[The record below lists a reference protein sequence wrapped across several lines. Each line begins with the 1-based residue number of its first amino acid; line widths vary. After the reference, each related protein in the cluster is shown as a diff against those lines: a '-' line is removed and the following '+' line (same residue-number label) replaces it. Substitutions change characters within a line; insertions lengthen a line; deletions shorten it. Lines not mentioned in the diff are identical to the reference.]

1 MEATRVREA
10 SPKVL
15 GAAAQQT
22 DSFLEDPIETLAQE
36 RFHVPRLMPLQ
47 RFVIAN
53 ILDNIEHQEYAPSEG
68 ERGPG
73 TDREIAEKARHSET
87 YNQLVLFPTG
97 FGKSI
102 CFQLPA
108 LLLEGL
114 TLVVYPLLALM
125 NDQKRRLDEAHIPC
139 ALFRGGFS
147 EEEWRAQEALISS
160 GKAKVVVVNP
170 EILCA
175 PRLRTFLGRFKIAHF
190 VIDEAHCISE
200 WGETFRPSYLTL
212 GESARSLSPRIL
224 SAFTAT
230 AGPSIVESIEKS
242 LFLGKGYRLV
252 TAEADRPNILY
263 GVVHALSPSRALRQ
277 LLLSC
282 KKPAIVFDRSR
293 SGTRIKAAYLQSIGF
308 LETRFYHAG
317 LSRQERKDIESWFQ
331 ESDDAVL
338 VSTNA
343 YGMGMDKKN
352 IRTVIHTSLP
362 DSAEAYIQE
371 AGRGGRDGKNSL
383 AILIDDLARSS
394 AGRTQVQQGDGPP
407 HLERPDSGGLL
418 PGGLRPSDLPLA
430 GETAHAVQN
439 LRKGCFF
446 RYPSLQTCR
455 REFLLHLLGEQET
468 PVCGRCDNC
477 LEETRRTKN
486 PEDAEDDS
494 SSLAEWRALSGAEG
508 FLEALFLCN
517 AHQRRWT
524 RPEFVRMLGPHGK
537 GKGAFTGLLFG
548 WTEEEREELVQALIE
563 LRVLHIVD
571 RGPWKH
577 RISLGP
583 RGKIFVERARGLFQ
597 QA

>member
-10 SPKVL
+10 SPKVF
-15 GAAAQQT
+15 GVAAAEQT
-22 DSFLEDPIETLAQE
+22 DVIPEDPIELLARE

-53 ILDNIEHQEYAPSEG
+53 ILDNIEHPESAPAEG
-68 ERGPG
+68 ELVPG
-73 TDREIAEKARHSET
+73 ADHEIAEKAGHSET

-108 LLLEGL
+108 LILEGL

-139 ALFRGGFS
+139 ALFRGGLS
-147 EEEWRAQEALISS
+147 EEEWHAQEALISS
-160 GKAKVVVVNP
+160 GKAKMVVVNP

-190 VIDEAHCISE
+190 VIDEAHCIRE

-212 GESARSLSPRIL
+212 GESARFLSPRIL

-230 AGPSIVESIEKS
+230 AGPSIVASIEKI
-242 LFLGKGYRLV
+242 LFLDKGYRLV

-263 GVVHALSPSRALRQ
+263 GVVHALSPRRALRQ

-282 KKPAIVFDRSR
+282 KKPAIVFERSR
-293 SGTRIKAAYLQSIGF
+293 PGTRIKAAYLQSIGF
-308 LETRFYHAG
+308 SETRFYHAG

-331 ESDDAVL
+331 ASDDAVL

-371 AGRGGRDGKNSL
+371 AGRGGRDGKDSL
-383 AILIDDLARSS
+383 AILIDDLARSR
-394 AGRTQVQQGDGPP
+394 AGRTQVPQGDGPS
-407 HLERPDSGGLL
+407 HLLGPDSRGLL
-418 PGGLRPSDLPLA
+418 PGGLHPSDLPPA
-430 GETAHAVQN
+430 EETVHTVQN
-439 LRKGCFF
+439 LRSGCFF
-446 RYPSLQTCR
+446 RYPALQTCR

-468 PVCGRCDNC
+468 PACGRCDNC
-477 LEETRRTKN
+477 LE
-486 PEDAEDDS
+486 DAEVHS
-494 SSLAEWRALSGAEG
+494 SRLAEWRELSGAEG

-524 RPEFVRMLGPHGK
+524 MPEFVRMLGPHGK
-537 GKGAFTGLLFG
+537 GKGAFAGLLFG

-563 LRVLHIVD
+563 LQVLQIVD

-583 RGKIFVERARGLFQ
+583 KGPMFVERARGLFQ